1 MISLPGSD
9 FFQINVTNS
18 KTDHVAFDI
27 KLAKSLTVAE
37 LKQKLQVITGGN
49 AGTMKVELYK
59 GSELV
64 TSLSND
70 SMMLG
75 ALPIGPNMRFH
86 VVDDFILFDMHGE
99 EVKKF
104 ELAEEEYDKKDNTVR
119 SFLKKNK
126 MGKFNEE
133 EQKRE
138 DAKRLE
144 KEALEKQKAEQCTV
158 GSRCQVTL
166 KGYPTRRGTVM
177 YNGPLEGKTGTFIGV
192 KYDEPLGKNDGSV
205 QGKRYFTCPPN
216 YGGFVSPLSVEVG
229 DFPEEDFNLDDE
241 I

>member
-1 MISLPGSD
+1 MISLGSSD
-9 FFQINVTNS
+9 FIKINVTNS

-27 KLAKSLTVAE
+27 KFAKSITVGE

-49 AGTMKVELYK
+49 AGTMQVALYK
-59 GSELV
+59 GDELV
-64 TSLSND
+64 TSLSDD
-70 SMMLG
+70 SVMLG
-75 ALPIGPNMRFH
+75 ALPIESSMRFH
-86 VVDDFILFDMHGE
+86 VVDEFLYEAQDE
-99 EVKKF
+99 QVQKF
-104 ELAEEEYDKKDNTVR
+104 ELPEDQYDQRDNTVR
-119 SFLKKNK
+119 SFLKRNR
-126 MGKFNEE
+126 MGKYNEE

-138 DAKRLE
+138 EEKRLE
-144 KEALEKQKAEQCTV
+144 KEALEKQKAELCTV
-158 GSRCQVTL
+158 GSRCQVTV
-166 KGYPTRRGTVM
+166 KGCPTRRGTIM

-216 YGGFVSPLSVEVG
+216 YGGFVPPLTVEVG